1 MASWTVVI
9 DYGPLAP
16 LLADSTLSEIMING
30 PDEIWVERD
39 GLLELTSVR
48 FAGEATLVEFIEQ
61 VAAYVGR
68 RANSLDATLD
78 ARLPDGSRVNA
89 VLPPLSL
96 SGPIVTI
103 RRFPKDAITVADLVA
118 SGSATTAVMDFLNA
132 CVVARR
138 NIVISGRTGT
148 GKTTL
153 LNVLSQWIPVT
164 ERIVTIEDSAELQLR
179 QPHWVRL
186 ETRPA
191 DMTGRYEAST
201 RDLLRNSLRMRPDRI
216 IVGEVRGGE
225 AFDMLQA
232 MNTGHDGSMST
243 VHANSARDALSRL
256 ESLILL
262 AGLDLPQRI
271 ARDQLGSSLHMLIH
285 LERSEAGMRRIASV
299 VEIVGRE
306 GDMVSTQDLF
316 VRKDDELVTT
326 RVRPKALDA
335 MVAVRHLLPPGLKR
349 VFPDP
354 RLVAA

>member
-1 MASWTVVI
+1 MI
-9 DYGPLAP
+9 DYGPLQP
-16 LLADSTLSEIMING
+16 LLDDPSLSEIMVNG
-30 PDEIWVERD
+30 PDEVWVERD
-39 GLLELTSVR
+39 GVITRTETR
-48 FAGEATLVEFIEQ
+48 FPDEATLLTFIDQ

-68 RANSLDATLD
+68 RVNSLDATLD

-103 RRFPKDAITVADLVA
+103 RRFPKDAITAADLVS
-118 SGSATTAVMDFLNA
+118 SGSATPACLDFLTA

-138 NIVISGRTGT
+138 NIIISGRTGT

-153 LNVLSQWIPVT
+153 LNLLSAWIPPA
-164 ERIVTIEDSAELQLR
+164 ERIITIEDSAELQLR

-186 ETRPA
+186 ETRPP
-191 DMTGRYEAST
+191 DMNGRHEAST
-201 RDLLRNSLRMRPDRI
+201 RDLVRNSLRMRPDRI

-243 VHANSARDALSRL
+243 VHANSARDGLSRL

-262 AGLDLPQRI
+262 CGLDLPLRV
-271 ARDQLGSSLHMLIH
+271 ARDQLASSLHLLVH
-285 LERSEAGMRRIASV
+285 LERSEAGVRRIAQV

-306 GDMVSTQDLF
+306 GEMVSTQDVF
-316 VRKDDELVTT
+316 VTEGDRLVTT

-335 MVAVRHLLPPGLKR
+335 MVAVRHQLPAGLHQ
-349 VFPDP
+349 VFRDP
-354 RLVAA
+354 RLLAA